1 LDSEILKGNLVDSS
15 TNKNGSEV
23 NDNHRILVVTES
35 DKDAPSVLL
44 LAINQKKNEIKYVN
58 IPHRLK
64 YKDSMIEFK
73 TENGQLIENDFE
85 ELLGISIDQKLI
97 TSLEKLGEMVENVGG
112 IRVRNGFEFSE
123 GGIRFPEGDIDL
135 FKSEDVVKYTAM
147 RKSDPMG
154 MYGRDN
160 RIVSVM
166 KELITSMDPNKYG
179 FLDVN
184 KDISIIEGER
194 PTLNASIQDGKWFE
208 VVDDASLAA
217 FGLFLRQLIFLLAV
231 LRALLTLNRC

>member
-1 LDSEILKGNLVDSS
+1 
-15 TNKNGSEV
+15 
-23 NDNHRILVVTES
+23 
-35 DKDAPSVLL
+35 
-44 LAINQKKNEIKYVN
+44 
-58 IPHRLK
+58 
-64 YKDSMIEFK
+64 
-73 TENGQLIENDFE
+73 
-85 ELLGISIDQKLI
+85 
-97 TSLEKLGEMVENVGG
+97 MVENVGG

-208 VVDDASLAA
+208 VVDDASLA
-217 FGLFLRQLIFLLAV
+217 QLKEILK
-231 LRALLTLNRC
+231 